1 MTSST
6 KYPGVRK
13 DDKGQFFFQVELG
26 VDQITGKRITKKA
39 RKSATGKPFQSAQEA
54 YKELTRVKND
64 YNKSSGYSNYR
75 ITYLQFMKNN
85 FLEAYK
91 AKVQIS
97 TLESKIP
104 ALRQITERFV
114 NKKLR
119 DITVQDCENFR
130 LFLINK
136 SGYKQSY
143 ASQVYGLFR
152 QSLDYAVSLNYLDFN
167 ISKKTQAIPKGKC
180 FVEYWTKEEFEKVIQ
195 TFYLNDL
202 YDHMSFLSIWLY
214 YTTGIR
220 VSEGLALQW
229 SDVDFQNKKLRINK
243 TLVRSRGKWELKQW
257 TKTDC
262 GMRTISLDNDT
273 ISYLRNW
280 KAVHDILGLNEFIM
294 TYSGNPLSRSTIM
307 RIITQH
313 AKIANVKRIQGKG
326 LRHSHV
332 SYMINEFNASV
343 LLLSKRLGHSSP
355 EITLK
360 HYSHLWSRSDEGLA
374 EMITGNIKVITSD
387 TMLTKNNGNQSYNPH
402 EQVLDISP
410 AKLPA

>member
-1 MTSST
+1 
-6 KYPGVRK
+6 
-13 DDKGQFFFQVELG
+13 
-26 VDQITGKRITKKA
+26 
-39 RKSATGKPFQSAQEA
+39 
-54 YKELTRVKND
+54 
-64 YNKSSGYSNYR
+64 
-75 ITYLQFMKNN
+75 
-85 FLEAYK
+85 
-91 AKVQIS
+91 
-97 TLESKIP
+97 
-104 ALRQITERFV
+104 
-114 NKKLR
+114 
-119 DITVQDCENFR
+119 
-130 LFLINK
+130 
-136 SGYKQSY
+136 
-143 ASQVYGLFR
+143 
-152 QSLDYAVSLNYLDFN
+152 
-167 ISKKTQAIPKGKC
+167 
-180 FVEYWTKEEFEKVIQ
+180 
-195 TFYLNDL
+195 
-202 YDHMSFLSIWLY
+202 MSFLSIWLY